1 MEPDARKQVDSRSKR
16 RAGSPKRP
24 SAGNLSAGISTPGKK
39 KCSPFLFLPLI
50 MNKLLSSPLG
60 TKEQNS
66 KEECRRH
73 FIWMSATDPERKE
86 TQSRQ
91 VPVWLSAWSIMRC
104 VTWGCLPSPGA
115 KDPPGGF
122 VKSDCWAPTPR
133 VSDCLSNNIPSD
145 PDAAGPATTQMLE
158 LKSCYECMLTPQYSD
173 NRPSVKSQTLPST
186 SCPS

>member
-1 MEPDARKQVDSRSKR
+1 MEPDVRKQVDSRSKR

-50 MNKLLSSPLG
+50 MNKLLRSPLG

-91 VPVWLSAWSIMRC
+91 GPVWLSAWSIMRC
-104 VTWGCLPSPGA
+104 VTWGCSPSPGA
-115 KDPPGGF
+115 KDPSPLKRGN
-122 VKSDCWAPTPR
+122 SRSMAWWAGSERAREKVWKKWKWSQEVPLPLARTAALHTRFPR
-133 VSDCLSNNIPSD
+133 
-145 PDAAGPATTQMLE
+145 T
-158 LKSCYECMLTPQYSD
+158 
-173 NRPSVKSQTLPST
+173 
-186 SCPS
+186 